1 VALIGVSFSEPE
13 GIKQELSSEGKT
25 KKKKKKKKKKKLSLS
40 LSGTNS

>member
-25 KKKKKKKKKKKLSLS
+25 RKKKKLSLS

>member
-25 KKKKKKKKKKKLSLS
+25 RKKKKKKKKLSLS
-40 LSGTNS
+40 ISGTNS

>member
-25 KKKKKKKKKKKLSLS
+25 RKKKKKLSLS

>member
-25 KKKKKKKKKKKLSLS
+25 RKKKKKKKKKNVSITLWY
-40 LSGTNS
+40 

>member
-25 KKKKKKKKKKKLSLS
+25 RKKKKKKKKKLSLS